1 MFYFLSRFVTLHGN
15 ATITCARSRR
25 EDKRSLSYRNSY
37 LKKKKN
43 EVCVNFF
50 HVLKQ
55 KNKRNLKTRHTQL
68 MNK

>member
-1 MFYFLSRFVTLHGN
+1 MFYYLSCFVTLHGN

-55 KNKRNLKTRHTQL
+55 LKEKLKNKTHSTHE
-68 MNK
+68 